1 MFVTRRKKKKK
12 KKNEEE
18 EEEEEERRRRR
29 KKKKERK
36 KKILHVVNIT
46 EHASSLWLIT
56 RKQIIVGLGL
66 IIVGGMFKI
75 LGQKWIGFCL
85 NNFPVWFIL
94 RPIRL
99 VEMMMD
105 DQRDNDYNCIR

>member
-18 EEEEEERRRRR
+18 EEEEEGEERRRRR

-36 KKILHVVNIT
+36 KKIVHVVNIT
-46 EHASSLWLIT
+46 KHASSLWLIT

-66 IIVGGMFKI
+66 IIVGECSRF
-75 LGQKWIGFCL
+75 
-85 NNFPVWFIL
+85 
-94 RPIRL
+94 
-99 VEMMMD
+99 
-105 DQRDNDYNCIR
+105 